1 MKRNVRAKLQFAA
14 LPCRL
19 GESGQIQVLLL
30 TSRETHR
37 WVIPKGWPIRGLK
50 PAEVAAR
57 EAYEEAGLAGRII
70 GKRRIGMFTYQK
82 RTPQGAVLCE
92 VRVFLLWVS
101 RQSKKW
107 PEKAQRETRWFE
119 SADAAA
125 LVAEDGL
132 ADIIKAV
139 ITKKRLRRFCPSPL
153 PATTPEHAPPEPAAA
168 PAEEA
173 WPASPDTE
181 IQPAD
186 LAPPV
191 PALLPP
197 QGRRHSAQ

>member
-1 MKRNVRAKLQFAA
+1 M
-14 LPCRL
+14 
-19 GESGQIQVLLL
+19 
-30 TSRETHR
+30 
-37 WVIPKGWPIRGLK
+37 
-50 PAEVAAR
+50 
-57 EAYEEAGLAGRII
+57 
-70 GKRRIGMFTYQK
+70 
-82 RTPQGAVLCE
+82 LCE

-132 ADIIKAV
+132 AEIIKAV
-139 ITKKRLRRFCPSPL
+139 ITKKRLRRFRPSLL

-173 WPASPDTE
+173 WPASLDTE

-191 PALLPP
+191 PALLPL
-197 QGRRHSAQ
+197 QGRRHSAR